1 MVARPEQIALIFA
14 GVTFLLSGVSLVSL
28 FMMLPNQ
35 LQSRITS
42 NDRAGYGIAAL
53 GMMVGLFSVL
63 FATKIFNPS
72 IGIFDLSSYF
82 AQITAM
88 FSGAL
93 VFMGVT
99 IALSDDITDPFLDSK
114 NIKWLVG
121 AVTVILLIIVLIV
134 K

>member
-1 MVARPEQIALIFA
+1 MFDRPEQIALIFTFA
-14 GVTFLLSGVSLVSL
+14 TFLISGASLVSL
-28 FMMLPNQ
+28 FMMLPNP
-35 LQSRITS
+35 LQSRITH
-42 NDRAGYGIAAL
+42 NDRAGYGIATM

-63 FATKIFNPS
+63 FATKVFSPS

-99 IALSDDITDPFLDSK
+99 IALPDEITDPFLDTK
-114 NIKWLVG
+114 NVKWLVG
-121 AVTVILLIIVLIV
+121 VVALVLLILVFIV